1 METMLAGLL
10 PEALLIDLPEVDAQH
25 EEIFVRLEALKEACF
40 GADAGPLDEFGPL
53 LEFVA
58 YHFATEERIAE
69 EAGLEFSRHCQAH
82 RDNLH
87 ILGKA
92 FDEVRKGMR
101 DVHSF
106 LRFVEF
112 WLERHIV
119 EEDKPFGA
127 SMRLLKPPARRQ
139 MRPAFD
145 SLAG

>member
-1 METMLAGLL
+1 MGTILAGLL
-10 PEALLIDLPEVDAQH
+10 PEALVIDLPEVDAQH
-25 EEIFVRLEALKEACF
+25 EEIFVRLEALKDACF
-40 GADAGPLDEFGPL
+40 GAEARPVDKFGQLLD
-53 LEFVA
+53 FVA
-58 YHFATEERIAE
+58 HHFATEERIAE
-69 EAGLEFSRHCQAH
+69 QAGLEFSRHYQSHC
-82 RDNLH
+82 DNLH

-92 FDEVRKGMR
+92 LNEVRKGTR

-127 SMRLLKPPARRQ
+127 SMRLLAQPARRQ
-139 MRPAFD
+139 MRPVFG